1 MSALIGLLTGAV
13 ALYLL
18 YLGVKKGGITKT
30 VSLCAGGAF
39 WLTAVFTGSLL
50 YSLLV
55 SAIASIIPI
64 ILKSERFKSSRDSLS
79 ARAKVLQSRLSQALN
94 QTRSNAKI
102 KGRKKLG

>member
-1 MSALIGLLTGAV
+1 MSALIGLLTGAI

-30 VSLCAGGAF
+30 VSLCAGGTF

-64 ILKSERFKSSRDSLS
+64 ILKSERFKISKDSLS
-79 ARAKVLQSRLSQALN
+79 VRAKVLQSRLNQALN
-94 QTRSNAKI
+94 QTRFNAKS
-102 KGRKKLG
+102 KG

>member
-1 MSALIGLLTGAV
+1 MSALIGLLTGAI

-64 ILKSERFKSSRDSLS
+64 ILKSEQFKSSKDSLS
-79 ARAKVLQSRLSQALN
+79 VTAKVLQTRLSQALN
-94 QTRSNAKI
+94 QTRSNAKS
-102 KGRKKLG
+102 KG